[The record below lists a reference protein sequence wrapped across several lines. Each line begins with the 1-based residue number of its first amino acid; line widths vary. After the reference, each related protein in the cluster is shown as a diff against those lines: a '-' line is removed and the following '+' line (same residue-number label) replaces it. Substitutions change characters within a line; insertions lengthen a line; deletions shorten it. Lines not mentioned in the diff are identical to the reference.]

1 VILEDRSNKLIVLGA
16 VQQKDCPGKKGK
28 MFTNNYIE
36 MVSKA
41 DEIQKLCKY
50 NKGDYYLVKGTKT
63 VEIYIDGFPFLPEQ
77 NVPLNELYVWLP
89 TLEDLFGIWCNLCG
103 ATNFAGLCQRITER
117 KSNLVMYPNMKF
129 IKELCLET
137 IMKEFYNKFW
147 NPEKKEWEAID

>member
-1 VILEDRSNKLIVLGA
+1 VLGA

>member
-28 MFTNNYIE
+28 MFTETYIE

>member
-1 VILEDRSNKLIVLGA
+1 
-16 VQQKDCPGKKGK
+16 
-28 MFTNNYIE
+28 MFTETYIE